1 MQIDAGLACD
11 AVHTAQKHALKEK
24 SNRDNDSSSNEK
36 KYVSESIESRV
47 GKKSTETPHFAYSV
61 CRCCRCVHM
70 TNNLNL

>member
-47 GKKSTETPHFAYSV
+47 GKKNQPKLHTLHIPFGVVAAAFT
-61 CRCCRCVHM
+61 
-70 TNNLNL
+70 